1 MVCEQQQEEQHGTP
15 VAVSVSVCWGACLL
29 PLVLP
34 QARSILVTNW
44 PLAGVPQLME
54 SFSLFT
60 PADSKVTFILPEEA
74 PATWPSRLGNCRFS
88 FTTAENPTGVKV
100 CESLH

>member
-1 MVCEQQQEEQHGTP
+1 MAP
-15 VAVSVSVCWGACLL
+15 PFLLLSASAGAHACCHS
-29 PLVLP
+29 VLP

-44 PLAGVPQLME
+44 PMAGVPQLME

-88 FTTAENPTGVKV
+88 FTTAENPTGIKV
-100 CESLH
+100 CESWH